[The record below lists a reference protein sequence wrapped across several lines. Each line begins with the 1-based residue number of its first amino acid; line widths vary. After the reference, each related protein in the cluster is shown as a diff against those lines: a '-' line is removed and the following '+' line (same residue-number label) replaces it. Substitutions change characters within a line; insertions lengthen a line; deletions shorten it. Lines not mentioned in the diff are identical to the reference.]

1 MRAKPTIYSGFDGT
15 GKGCF
20 SGKHSKVETSR
31 RQRLFQVK
39 AGDFVY
45 NRLFAWKGSF
55 AVVPDELDGCHV
67 SAEFPVFDIDP
78 SVALSEFINLVMCR
92 PATWSIIE
100 GQSTGSTAVSRNRWK
115 EERFGNWELLLPPL
129 RQQRAMIDLIRAV
142 SKATRAAEAF
152 AAVIGDA
159 SLGMLP
165 EMVSGCDQAPLE
177 DLVAIA
183 RAGGTPSRSRPEFYE
198 GSIPWLKSGE
208 VDNASIADT
217 EEHLSNEGL
226 ASSSAWVVPSG
237 YVVVAM
243 YGATAGQVG
252 RLRAAMA
259 TNQAVLA
266 MIGGPALDTD
276 FLFHLLRSR
285 ATSLKGRA
293 MGAAQPNLS
302 KARVLEELVPL
313 LPIDGQK
320 QIAALL
326 DAMVKE
332 EACAKELSD
341 ALKVLRSSL
350 LEELLSGRHEI
361 PAHYD
366 GVLTA

>member
-1 MRAKPTIYSGFDGT
+1 M
-15 GKGCF
+15 
-20 SGKHSKVETSR
+20 
-31 RQRLFQVK
+31 
-39 AGDFVY
+39 
-45 NRLFAWKGSF
+45 
-55 AVVPDELDGCHV
+55 
-67 SAEFPVFDIDP
+67 
-78 SVALSEFINLVMCR
+78 
-92 PATWSIIE
+92 
-100 GQSTGSTAVSRNRWK
+100 
-115 EERFGNWELLLPPL
+115 
-129 RQQRAMIDLIRAV
+129 
-142 SKATRAAEAF
+142 
-152 AAVIGDA
+152 
-159 SLGMLP
+159 
-165 EMVSGCDQAPLE
+165 
-177 DLVAIA
+177 
-183 RAGGTPSRSRPEFYE
+183 
-198 GSIPWLKSGE
+198 KSGE

-226 ASSSAWVVPSG
+226 ASSSVWVVPSG